1 MRSVTDRDPR
11 PCRAAG
17 VGSTER
23 GLNSMR
29 HGWWSHR
36 DPAGQPPGL
45 PVPPSAPRRATGAG
59 ERVPV
64 RQRVPGGRRRRPRR
78 RTHPHRVRRRSSPR
92 HRTRRRE
99 PPGSRTATSRAR
111 THAGTCPAAGYG
123 NNINQ
128 AARVLNAG
136 GQLPEWL
143 AHAVALTNRVVG
155 DIDEAVQALLAQ
167 PRKR

>member
-11 PCRAAG
+11 PCRPAG
-17 VGSTER
+17 GGSTGR
-23 GLNSMR
+23 GLSSMS

-45 PVPPSAPRRATGAG
+45 PVPASALRRTTGAG

-64 RQRVPGGRRRRPRR
+64 RQRVPNGRRRRPRGRLTPTGFVAEAVLATARGDENPPADER
-78 RTHPHRVRRRSSPR
+78 RQVVLELMQARAQLRR
-92 HRTRRRE
+92 
-99 PPGSRTATSRAR
+99 
-111 THAGTCPAAGYG
+111 YG

-136 GQLPEWL
+136 GQPPEWL

-155 DIDEAVQALLAQ
+155 DIDEAVQDLLAQ
-167 PRKR
+167 PHGR